1 MKPELGQ
8 TVYVIFKD
16 SITERKVYALGTD
29 FFIHD
34 GYSYLAEFD
43 SWTYYFEDYGY
54 DWFFDFDSAA
64 KILLERYADE
74 DDFEHKIIQRFND
87 YWEII

>member
-34 GYSYLAEFD
+34 GYNYLAEFD
-43 SWTYYFEDYGY
+43 SWTYYFEDYGH

-64 KILLERYADE
+64 KTLLERL
-74 DDFEHKIIQRFND
+74 
-87 YWEII
+87 